1 MCYGINPPD
10 LTEIFYGCGTVFDIF
25 HDLYCKKGGLIMA
38 HHNKLHDGVA
48 NFASRV
54 FTPKH
59 VRDIPQIYTGRA
71 VCGVKYKLKESN
83 Y

>member
-1 MCYGINPPD
+1 MQYGINPPGLLEHCD
-10 LTEIFYGCGTVFDIF
+10 GYGAVFYICHFLDCT
-25 HDLYCKKGGLIMA
+25 KGGLIMA
-38 HHNKLHDGVA
+38 HHNKLCDGVA

-71 VCGVKYKLKESN
+71 VCGLKYKLKESN